1 MSVYD
6 LAMSRRSVRRFSG
19 MPVPEHLLRQC
30 VDAARVAPSARNLQ
44 PLEYIAVDD
53 EKLLP
58 GVFSTLQWAGYIRP
72 EGDPPEGKHPRA
84 YIVIL
89 RNSDVSG
96 GLVAYDIGLAV
107 QSIVLVALEDGVAS
121 CILASV
127 DRDKLRT
134 MLHIPPRYEISLVV
148 ALGYPDE
155 RPLVEPYSGSVK
167 YWKDERGVLHVPKR
181 NLEDVIHW
189 NSF

>member
-1 MSVYD
+1 MRVYE
-6 LAMSRRSVRRFSG
+6 LAMSRHSIRRFSG

-44 PLEYIAVDD
+44 PLEYIIVED
-53 EKLLP
+53 ETLLP

-72 EGDPPEGKHPRA
+72 EGDPPEGKRPRA
-84 YIVIL
+84 YIIVL
-89 RNSDVSG
+89 RHGDVSG
-96 GLVAYDIGLAV
+96 GLASYDIGLAI
-107 QSIVLVALEDGVAS
+107 QSIVLVALEEGVAS
-121 CILASV
+121 CILGSV
-127 DRDKLRT
+127 DRDRLRT
-134 MLHIPPRYEISLVV
+134 LLHIPSQYEISLVV

-155 RPLVEPYSGSVK
+155 KPVVEPYSGSVK

-181 NLEDVIHW
+181 NLEDIIHW